1 MNQLIEFP
9 LLRSGTGVSVGAAS
23 GVKTPGPLPL
33 NVPMI
38 LCIGRNYPEHAK
50 EMTRAEGT
58 GAASGAAKPG
68 AAEPGPTVFAKNLAS
83 LCLHGDEII
92 VPKVCQDATRGGPL
106 QVDYEGELA
115 VVIGFGREGEGGA
128 EGRRCRDVSRAE
140 ALGFVLG
147 YTCANDVSA
156 RWWQKQGSGG
166 QFVRGKSFDTFC
178 PIGPGLWS
186 AASVGDP
193 GSLRLVTRVNGEV
206 RQESSTGAMMYDVA
220 TLVSE
225 LSKGMTLLP
234 GTVILTGTPAGVG
247 AARTPAQFLKDGDV
261 VEVELS
267 RGSGETLGV
276 LRNRVR
282 FE

>member
-1 MNQLIEFP
+1 M
-9 LLRSGTGVSVGAAS
+9 S
-23 GVKTPGPLPL
+23 
-33 NVPMI
+33 
-38 LCIGRNYPEHAK
+38 K
-50 EMTRAEGT
+50 E
-58 GAASGAAKPG
+58 
-68 AAEPGPTVFAKNLAS
+68 
-83 LCLHGDEII
+83 D
-92 VPKVCQDATRGGPL
+92 
-106 QVDYEGELA
+106 
-115 VVIGFGREGEGGA
+115 
-128 EGRRCRDVSRAE
+128 